1 MTHLTR
7 KKGLYFDGLK
17 KWFSVRLEEK
27 LKRLNSPLALKQWW
41 GGAVSRIT
49 LIILNSSHHIQI
61 QSPKISTPTFNFSS
75 RQNRV

>member
-1 MTHLTR
+1 M
-7 KKGLYFDGLK
+7 
-17 KWFSVRLEEK
+17 RLEEK

-61 QSPKISTPTFNFSS
+61 QSKKLARPFSILALDKIVCERKAKFWK
-75 RQNRV
+75 VI